1 MRISNTIYTISI
13 TIMNANMKSLFAY
26 LTTIP
31 SPPGLVHPLFQENYA
46 WVDER
51 LEILYKE
58 EENETIEDITD
69 NDIWSDD
76 DDNSIA
82 NSLYNEAIDEIL
94 DGYDSDEWY
103 AHFGMSL
110 EEMWL

>member
-1 MRISNTIYTISI
+1 MKISNTI
-13 TIMNANMKSLFAY
+13 TIMNAKLKSLFAY
-26 LTTIP
+26 LNTIP

-51 LEILYKE
+51 LEMLYKE
-58 EENETIEDITD
+58 EENETIEDVTD
-69 NDIWSDD
+69 NELWSDD

-110 EEMWL
+110 EELWL